1 MENLWGIPESGL
13 PDPLWL
19 KRRPACRQSHPRI
32 SGAEIMF
39 RLLKQGKNKLTFLL
53 DRLSQIKEDE
63 NGHVCFFTWKK
74 LHISLHPNCDGKP
87 KTLGRSR
94 LKWRPEV
101 QFADWTC
108 CDWHKS
114 ITSAHTDCQVWSI
127 CVFVSGFFHVKCS
140 LSQWTLKK
148 KVWTLF
154 SLLNMES
161 PKV

>member
-1 MENLWGIPESGL
+1 MENLWGIPESRL

-63 NGHVCFFTWKK
+63 NGHVCFFYLEEAPHFFASKLWWKTED
-74 LHISLHPNCDGKP
+74 IGSF
-87 KTLGRSR
+87 KTQMTAWSSVCRLDLSR
-94 LKWRPEV
+94 LAQINHVCSHRLSSLEYLC
-101 QFADWTC
+101 FC
-108 CDWHKS
+108 
-114 ITSAHTDCQVWSI
+114 
-127 CVFVSGFFHVKCS
+127 FGFFHVKCS

-148 KVWTLF
+148 KFELYF
-154 SLLNMES
+154 
-161 PKV
+161 PY